1 MRSLQSQISYAEVYS
16 RMPVSGFAKD
26 VDEEV
31 LVFREDLIQ
40 QGDDLALQTRNRID
54 PISSD
59 I

>member
-1 MRSLQSQISYAEVYS
+1 
-16 RMPVSGFAKD
+16 MPVSGFAKG

-59 I
+59 IGMTKLC